1 MKKIY
6 PILFILLFVLPYY
19 GFAQKTKKNK
29 KSSSKVEIFSSQ
41 EQYREQS
48 NTLID
53 AVVLK
58 NAGKYAEAE
67 QQLKILLVTNPSY
80 DIAHFEYAKL
90 LLMQN
95 KVKAVIEE
103 LQTALTLCD
112 TNRWIKAALAE
123 AYDISQ
129 QYDKSEKLWQN
140 LSLKYPEN
148 QEYIDKYA
156 IALIY
161 QNKLKEAVDAYNI
174 MEVQMGVNEDIIIAK
189 RNIWLQLKKPE
200 NAVKEMN
207 KLEKAFPN
215 DIRYPLDIADIYISN
230 KMEEKAMPYLQKAG
244 EIDPTNPQINT
255 NLYNYYIE
263 NKNND
268 SAYKYLKRAFASPEL
283 NIDEKIKILMS
294 FYGKNLQKQM
304 AYSLL
309 DSLVKAHPDNPKAWA
324 ISADFLNQD
333 NQFRQAKE
341 AFERVLDLDNSK
353 YPIWEQYLPILLA
366 LQEFELVVTQSLEAQ
381 SLFPMQALPYLTQGM
396 AHVALKQSSEAV
408 NALKEGLNYATG
420 NALVATFYYTLAQA
434 YMIEN
439 NFEEVVVNFENALQK
454 EPQNDMLLNEYS
466 YYLAEQGKNLNYALQ
481 LSEKSLKSST
491 HVAYLDTYAWILF
504 KQGKYVEAKT
514 WLEKALKNG
523 GENDADILDHY
534 CQILQ
539 QLNETTLYNEY
550 KIKLQNLQNH
560 ITE

>member
-1 MKKIY
+1 MKKRY
-6 PILFILLFVLPYY
+6 PILFILLLVLPYY
-19 GFAQKTKKNK
+19 SFAQKAQKSK
-29 KSSSKVEIFSSQ
+29 KSSSKVEIFTSQ

-48 NTLID
+48 STLID

-58 NAGKYAEAE
+58 NAGKHAEAE
-67 QQLKILLVTNPSY
+67 QQLKALLTTNPSY
-80 DIAHFEYAKL
+80 DMAHFEYAKL

-95 KVKAVIEE
+95 KVKAAIEE

-112 TNRWIKAALAE
+112 TNRWIKATLAE

-140 LSLKYPEN
+140 LSIKYPEN
-148 QEYIDKYA
+148 QEYIYKYA

-189 RNIWLQLKKPE
+189 RN
-200 NAVKEMN
+200 MN
-207 KLEKAFPN
+207 KLEKAFPA

-230 KMEEKAMPYLQKAG
+230 KMDAKAMPYLQKAG

-255 NLYNYYIE
+255 SLYNYYVE

-268 SAYKYLKRAFASPEL
+268 SAYKYLKRAFVSPEL
-283 NIDEKIKILMS
+283 NIDEKIKILLS

-304 AYSLL
+304 AYNLL
-309 DSLVKAHPDNPKAWA
+309 DSLVKAHPEDPKAWA
-324 ISADFLNQD
+324 IYADFLNQD
-333 NQFRQAKE
+333 NQFKQAKE
-341 AFERVLDLDNSK
+341 AFERVLALDNSK

-366 LQEFELVVTQSLEAQ
+366 LQEFELTVAQSMEAQ

-396 AHVALKQSSEAV
+396 AHVALKQSAEAV

-439 NFEEVVVNFENALQK
+439 NFEDAVANFENALQK
-454 EPQNDMLLNEYS
+454 EPQNAMLLNEYS

-481 LSEKSLKSST
+481 LSEKSLKTST
-491 HVAYLDTYAWILF
+491 NAAYLDTYAWILF

-514 WLEKALKNG
+514 WLEKALKAG
-523 GENDADILDHY
+523 GENDIDILDHY
-534 CQILQ
+534 CQILL
-539 QLNETTLYNEY
+539 QLNETNLYNEY
-550 KIKLQNLQNH
+550 KTKLQNLQNH